1 MNNNSNVYSIL
12 IACSGLVF
20 VLIISG
26 YLKRFINY
34 IFCRNEN
41 EINELN
47 RV

>member
-1 MNNNSNVYSIL
+1 MNNQSNDDLYSIL

-26 YLKRFINY
+26 YLKKFINY
-34 IFCRNEN
+34 IFCKN
-41 EINELN
+41 EINEVN